1 VGTDARNAKVLRKYV
16 ETINVILNRMVKI
29 VTEDFESTPLGISLF
44 LVLGLF
50 LSISASTNLLKP
62 IAAFLAL
69 IIQIKIK
76 NNLK

>member
-1 VGTDARNAKVLRKYV
+1 
-16 ETINVILNRMVKI
+16 MVKI